1 MQQPPP
7 RKAKIGQDLKNIQ
20 HDQWTKL
27 QSKHQSDSEL
37 LEDVRD
43 FAKQRAAIEKVYA
56 QSLQKLSTHFVQKR
70 TFPPPSEGAEE
81 QRDRTVLQVWKAL
94 LDETEKIGRVRLTA
108 SESIS
113 TQIIDTIKIQ
123 KNTRTNTLKKCGDLT
138 NAWHEEVQASVREL
152 IKARKN
158 YADAEKI
165 AQDAR
170 GKAAEAENRL
180 TKGSVKFFQSRS
192 SLEKTTAKLMSR
204 RTTCDRRA
212 AHMRNEYLLCLAAAN
227 THRKRLHE
235 TDVPFLMEALDGDFY
250 ERLRNHFRVFS
261 TTEIESSTYVKSC
274 FQIISDEADMIFPL
288 YLKRCHQQ
296 QKFLKENPIFTD
308 IVQYV
313 YDPVENDEVSN
324 LIMDNTESLYLERE
338 ARRWATQV
346 AKESNHIESLTRQ
359 MEACQPFINQLR
371 GSDNSSDSGFSQ
383 DKDPEVKLDTLRE
396 ARRKAETNKLKAEAK
411 LDVMRNAGIDV
422 EEWLNSAYEAIAKE
436 AEIEAQTMLQQQ
448 HSQQEQQHSLV
459 EQQHY
464 EASHEELDDGDD
476 DHHPQHAP
484 HVRELHSYSITSF
497 DSVDDFDQSY
507 DDQVSQGSSGHSI
520 SSKNPSK
527 CTAIFDY
534 TAQRDDELTIRLHD
548 VLELIEESEGD
559 GWLKARNQHGDMGYV
574 PENYIEVEKQQR
586 LSFST
591 SPKGDAGGQQQPGQ
605 VLGHASSQSSMDYEV
620 QAVMGIQGSGE
631 DSGRPAICMVRAL
644 YDYAGSCQEELSFV
658 DGTIFKLLR
667 RDENGIDDGFWEG
680 ELNGKIGVFPSLL
693 VEELNSESRQSSNDS
708 KSKSRSRPKY
718 RPHRCVPSIIIDDA
732 HCSSNDSW
740 TCSSE
745 DSYAVKPSSRSF
757 FSNQPPPHS
766 RRPPQR
772 TSPRHPIAARKAN
785 RNSVG
790 RSIKKAKKVEYKKGP
805 KKGTHRYPASPS
817 QNPIPMRKIQDQSK
831 RPPKLI
837 PSRKSPSAP
846 KCKECIQSARKL
858 PPLPEP
864 RRDPVEMGSHNK
876 WFRIQSTDDTVLKA
890 SGLVPHPRAPPQV
903 QQFSQGALDR
913 TKSPSLNTLNSNMN
927 QSGGVVHY
935 EVLAEQI
942 NKSKSKTLT
951 RAKSCWDCKE
961 SQPCRCRPQL
971 PLPLH
976 TYHDTGLQ
984 RPDQHRQPPQRQR
997 HNQAPCTP
1005 DPQRQGPYRQDPHRR
1020 DPQRRDPQRQDPHRR
1035 DPHRR
1040 DPQRQDPQRQDQ
1052 RRRDPQRQDQHR
1064 RDPQRQDQHRRDPQR
1079 QDQHR
1084 QDPQRQNQ
1092 RRRDPQRRD
1101 PQRQDQRRQDPQR
1114 QDQRRQDPQKAGHHI
1129 QDFHK
1134 QEQKRQNDHRRDPQR
1149 QDLQRQDPH
1158 RQGPHRQDQHVQEQN
1173 ILNHHRQGP
1182 CKTDP
1187 HIEVRLDQQ
1196 KQNSYCQLKTRQ
1208 DLYGEDPHRQDPHR
1222 QEPQRQDPQRQNTH
1236 SPDLP
1241 RQDLHIQELKR
1252 QNHHRQDPQRQDQHR
1267 QEQHRP
1273 DPHREDPHRHQTR
1286 LYHQLEQD
1294 QSNQLEQD
1302 QATKAR
1308 TSQDQSRLGQ
1318 HSHPHGQ
1325 EERIKGPQGKDQIEQ
1340 DESRDYVNG
1349 PEALGSLQQEIQKQE
1364 IHRQGSEVDK
1374 KQALNE
1380 SKCNGGPKKET
1391 AKHGSSTE
1399 DQSEEDKA
1407 LRKLRFLNSRK
1418 SLEQKF
1424 STPVLNRETET
1435 CVSDLKDKET
1445 EDNNRNKKNVHV
1457 MLETDKNN
1465 RVAISNRPDAE
1476 ATIQTSCK
1484 QSNEGE
1490 SCSQENVTSLSG
1502 VISKEVSKGQCGK
1515 KKTTF
1520 SFANQKREGRKLS
1533 ASFNIGKSS
1542 ARSLREEKRAT
1553 SIPDLSL
1560 LEGMYST
1567 RIGPPI
1573 SPRTES
1579 LIKKPPPHGILKQSQ
1594 SLDYRKIKGPPYSLD
1609 SLETKSMSNGPKR
1622 DHSCPERLSDFCT
1635 AVVEEEEEEVKGR
1648 PHIDQYARVA
1658 RNRQERS
1665 KVKAQGC
1672 RQETQEAMKSPMGV
1686 ERRSASLDEA
1696 CQDDLDRSRN
1706 QDRKSSC
1713 PTASLIFHQ
1722 RQKESISPPNYR
1734 KANTLNSLAV
1744 TNNKRVSSRVIS
1756 PTLERH
1762 LRNLNSFWSQNR
1774 ASVVVNGPHDP
1785 SSTMPPVTPPRR
1797 ESKRS
1802 NSLCADS
1809 LFDDGKQRAIRS
1821 RSCSPTRNRQ
1831 SVLAF
1836 PIQRDPLRSSNIP
1849 SYPTTST
1856 TTSTPTT
1863 PTSTALAPSASR
1875 SPCTSPRNSPRLSR
1889 KQARYPH
1896 ITFLL
1901 ACHGLIFLMHLV
1913 ATPLLKLS
1921 F

>member
-1 MQQPPP
+1 MS
-7 RKAKIGQDLKNIQ
+7 KFVNIP
-20 HDQWTKL
+20 
-27 QSKHQSDSEL
+27 
-37 LEDVRD
+37 
-43 FAKQRAAIEKVYA
+43 
-56 QSLQKLSTHFVQKR
+56 LS
-70 TFPPPSEGAEE
+70 
-81 QRDRTVLQVWKAL
+81 
-94 LDETEKIGRVRLTA
+94 
-108 SESIS
+108 
-113 TQIIDTIKIQ
+113 
-123 KNTRTNTLKKCGDLT
+123 
-138 NAWHEEVQASVREL
+138 
-152 IKARKN
+152 
-158 YADAEKI
+158 
-165 AQDAR
+165 
-170 GKAAEAENRL
+170 
-180 TKGSVKFFQSRS
+180 
-192 SLEKTTAKLMSR
+192 
-204 RTTCDRRA
+204 
-212 AHMRNEYLLCLAAAN
+212 
-227 THRKRLHE
+227 
-235 TDVPFLMEALDGDFY
+235 
-250 ERLRNHFRVFS
+250 
-261 TTEIESSTYVKSC
+261 
-274 FQIISDEADMIFPL
+274 
-288 YLKRCHQQ
+288 
-296 QKFLKENPIFTD
+296 
-308 IVQYV
+308 
-313 YDPVENDEVSN
+313 VSN

-591 SPKGDAGGQQQPGQ
+591 SPKGDAGGKQQPGQ

-667 RDENGIDDGFWEG
+667 RDENGIDDGFWED
-680 ELNGKIGVFPSLL
+680 ETLTDETRKDKTHKDKTNVDETLRDKT
-693 VEELNSESRQSSNDS
+693 N
-708 KSKSRSRPKY
+708 
-718 RPHRCVPSIIIDDA
+718 IDE
-732 HCSSNDSW
+732 
-740 TCSSE
+740 T
-745 DSYAVKPSSRSF
+745 
-757 FSNQPPPHS
+757 
-766 RRPPQR
+766 
-772 TSPRHPIAARKAN
+772 
-785 RNSVG
+785 
-790 RSIKKAKKVEYKKGP
+790 
-805 KKGTHRYPASPS
+805 
-817 QNPIPMRKIQDQSK
+817 
-831 RPPKLI
+831 L
-837 PSRKSPSAP
+837 
-846 KCKECIQSARKL
+846 
-858 PPLPEP
+858 
-864 RRDPVEMGSHNK
+864 RDKTNIDE
-876 WFRIQSTDDTVLKA
+876 
-890 SGLVPHPRAPPQV
+890 
-903 QQFSQGALDR
+903 
-913 TKSPSLNTLNSNMN
+913 TLRDKTN
-927 QSGGVVHY
+927 
-935 EVLAEQI
+935 I
-942 NKSKSKTLT
+942 DKTLRDKT
-951 RAKSCWDCKE
+951 NVDETLRDETLRDKTNVDKTLRDKTNVDKTHKK
-961 SQPCRCRPQL
+961 QVT
-971 PLPLH
+971 
-976 TYHDTGLQ
+976 TYKIFT
-984 RPDQHRQPPQRQR
+984 
-997 HNQAPCTP
+997 NKNK
-1005 DPQRQGPYRQDPHRR
+1005 R
-1020 DPQRRDPQRQDPHRR
+1020 DKMITDETHKDKTYKDKTHI
-1035 DPHRR
+1035 D
-1040 DPQRQDPQRQDQ
+1040 
-1052 RRRDPQRQDQHR
+1052 
-1064 RDPQRQDQHRRDPQR
+1064 
-1079 QDQHR
+1079 
-1084 QDPQRQNQ
+1084 
-1092 RRRDPQRRD
+1092 
-1101 PQRQDQRRQDPQR
+1101 
-1114 QDQRRQDPQKAGHHI
+1114 KALT
-1129 QDFHK
+1129 DK
-1134 QEQKRQNDHRRDPQR
+1134 T
-1149 QDLQRQDPH
+1149 
-1158 RQGPHRQDQHVQEQN
+1158 N
-1173 ILNHHRQGP
+1173 I
-1182 CKTDP
+1182 
-1187 HIEVRLDQQ
+1187 
-1196 KQNSYCQLKTRQ
+1196 Q

-1273 DPHREDPHRHQTR
+1273 DPHREDTHRHQTR

-1542 ARSLREEKRAT
+1542 SRSLREEKRAT

>member
-1 MQQPPP
+1 M
-7 RKAKIGQDLKNIQ
+7 
-20 HDQWTKL
+20 
-27 QSKHQSDSEL
+27 
-37 LEDVRD
+37 
-43 FAKQRAAIEKVYA
+43 
-56 QSLQKLSTHFVQKR
+56 
-70 TFPPPSEGAEE
+70 
-81 QRDRTVLQVWKAL
+81 
-94 LDETEKIGRVRLTA
+94 
-108 SESIS
+108 
-113 TQIIDTIKIQ
+113 
-123 KNTRTNTLKKCGDLT
+123 
-138 NAWHEEVQASVREL
+138 
-152 IKARKN
+152 
-158 YADAEKI
+158 
-165 AQDAR
+165 
-170 GKAAEAENRL
+170 
-180 TKGSVKFFQSRS
+180 
-192 SLEKTTAKLMSR
+192 
-204 RTTCDRRA
+204 
-212 AHMRNEYLLCLAAAN
+212 
-227 THRKRLHE
+227 
-235 TDVPFLMEALDGDFY
+235 
-250 ERLRNHFRVFS
+250 
-261 TTEIESSTYVKSC
+261 
-274 FQIISDEADMIFPL
+274 
-288 YLKRCHQQ
+288 
-296 QKFLKENPIFTD
+296 
-308 IVQYV
+308 
-313 YDPVENDEVSN
+313 
-324 LIMDNTESLYLERE
+324 
-338 ARRWATQV
+338 
-346 AKESNHIESLTRQ
+346 
-359 MEACQPFINQLR
+359 
-371 GSDNSSDSGFSQ
+371 
-383 DKDPEVKLDTLRE
+383 
-396 ARRKAETNKLKAEAK
+396 
-411 LDVMRNAGIDV
+411 
-422 EEWLNSAYEAIAKE
+422 
-436 AEIEAQTMLQQQ
+436 
-448 HSQQEQQHSLV
+448 
-459 EQQHY
+459 
-464 EASHEELDDGDD
+464 
-476 DHHPQHAP
+476 
-484 HVRELHSYSITSF
+484 
-497 DSVDDFDQSY
+497 
-507 DDQVSQGSSGHSI
+507 
-520 SSKNPSK
+520 
-527 CTAIFDY
+527 
-534 TAQRDDELTIRLHD
+534 
-548 VLELIEESEGD
+548 
-559 GWLKARNQHGDMGYV
+559 
-574 PENYIEVEKQQR
+574 
-586 LSFST
+586 
-591 SPKGDAGGQQQPGQ
+591 
-605 VLGHASSQSSMDYEV
+605 
-620 QAVMGIQGSGE
+620 
-631 DSGRPAICMVRAL
+631 
-644 YDYAGSCQEELSFV
+644 
-658 DGTIFKLLR
+658 
-667 RDENGIDDGFWEG
+667 
-680 ELNGKIGVFPSLL
+680 
-693 VEELNSESRQSSNDS
+693 
-708 KSKSRSRPKY
+708 
-718 RPHRCVPSIIIDDA
+718 
-732 HCSSNDSW
+732 SNDSW

-757 FSNQPPPHS
+757 FSNRPPPHS

-790 RSIKKAKKVEYKKGP
+790 SSIKKAKKVEYKKGP
-805 KKGTHRYPASPS
+805 KKGTPRYPASPS
-817 QNPIPMRKIQDQSK
+817 QNPIPLREIKVQSK
-831 RPPKLI
+831 RPQKLI

-846 KCKECIQSARKL
+846 QCKECNQSARKL

-890 SGLVPHPRAPPQV
+890 SGLVPHPRAPSQG
-903 QQFSQGALDR
+903 QQFSQGGLDR

-942 NKSKSKTLT
+942 NKSKTLT

-971 PLPLH
+971 PLPVH
-976 TYHDTGLQ
+976 TYHDTRRQESHTPDMQ
-984 RPDQHRQPPQRQR
+984 RPGQRKQHPQR

-1005 DPQRQGPYRQDPHRR
+1005 DPQRQGPHRQDHHRQDPHRQDPHR
-1020 DPQRRDPQRQDPHRR
+1020 QGPHRQEPHRQDPHRQDPHRQDPHRQDPQRKDPQRQDQRR
-1035 DPHRR
+1035 Q
-1040 DPQRQDPQRQDQ
+1040 DPQRQDQRRRDPQRQDQ

-1064 RDPQRQDQHRRDPQR
+1064 RDPRRQDQHRRDPQR
-1079 QDQHR
+1079 QDQR
-1084 QDPQRQNQ
+1084 
-1092 RRRDPQRRD
+1092 RRD
-1101 PQRQDQRRQDPQR
+1101 PQRQDQRR
-1114 QDQRRQDPQKAGHHI
+1114 
-1129 QDFHK
+1129 
-1134 QEQKRQNDHRRDPQR
+1134 RDPQ
-1149 QDLQRQDPH
+1149 
-1158 RQGPHRQDQHVQEQN
+1158 RQDQHVQEQN

-1187 HIEVRLDQQ
+1187 HKEVRLDQQ
-1196 KQNSYCQLKTRQ
+1196 KQNSHSQFKIRQ
-1208 DLYGEDPHRQDPHR
+1208 DLYREDPHRQDP
-1222 QEPQRQDPQRQNTH
+1222 QRQDPQRHNPQRQEPQKQNTY
-1236 SPDLP
+1236 SQDLH
-1241 RQDLHIQELKR
+1241 RQDLHIEELKR
-1252 QNHHRQDPQRQDQHR
+1252 QNHHGRDPQRQDQHR

-1302 QATKAR
+1302 QATKVK

-1325 EERIKGPQGKDQIEQ
+1325 EERKKDPQGKDQIEQ

-1349 PEALGSLQQEIQKQE
+1349 PEALASLQQEKQKQDMRKQK
-1364 IHRQGSEVDK
+1364 IQRQSSEGDK

-1391 AKHGSSTE
+1391 AKLGSSTE

-1418 SLEQKF
+1418 SLELKF
-1424 STPVLNRETET
+1424 SAPVLNQQERVST
-1435 CVSDLKDKET
+1435 CVSELKDKET
-1445 EDNNRNKKNVHV
+1445 EDNNHNENNVHV
-1457 MLETDKNN
+1457 LLETGKNN
-1465 RVAISNRPDAE
+1465 RVALSSRPDAE
-1476 ATIQTSCK
+1476 ATTETSCK
-1484 QSNEGE
+1484 QSNEGKP
-1490 SCSQENVTSLSG
+1490 CSQENLTSLSG
-1502 VISKEVSKGQCGK
+1502 VISKEVSKGQCSK

-1542 ARSLREEKRAT
+1542 ARSLREEKRAK

-1579 LIKKPPPHGILKQSQ
+1579 LIKKRPSHGILKQSQ

-1609 SLETKSMSNGPKR
+1609 SPETKSMFNGPKR
-1622 DHSCPERLSDFCT
+1622 DQSCPERLSDFCT
-1635 AVVEEEEEEVKGR
+1635 AVVEEEEEEIKGQ

-1672 RQETQEAMKSPMGV
+1672 RQETQETMKSPMVV

-1734 KANTLNSLAV
+1734 KANTLNPLAV

-1831 SVLAF
+1831 SVPAF

-1849 SYPTTST
+1849 SYATTST

-1875 SPCTSPRNSPRLSR
+1875 SPCTRPRNSPRLSR

-1913 ATPLLKLS
+1913 ATPFLK
-1921 F
+1921 FPF